1 MALSAFCNNKKVKLV
16 QQSDKKCF
24 KSSEKRSDYMLRCYP
39 DILTPRDVME
49 ILSISK
55 NTLYR
60 LIREERLP
68 AFRLGRRSWRFRKDD
83 IQFYLTN
90 MVDEL

>member
-1 MALSAFCNNKKVKLV
+1 
-16 QQSDKKCF
+16 
-24 KSSEKRSDYMLRCYP
+24 MLRYYP
-39 DILTPRDVME
+39 DILTPKEVME

-55 NTLYR
+55 NTLYY

-68 AFRLGRRSWRFRKDD
+68 AFRLGKRNWRFRKED

-90 MVDEL
+90 MVEES

>member
-1 MALSAFCNNKKVKLV
+1 
-16 QQSDKKCF
+16 
-24 KSSEKRSDYMLRCYP
+24 MLRYYP
-39 DILTPRDVME
+39 DILTPREVME

-55 NTLYR
+55 NTLYH

-68 AFRLGRRSWRFRKDD
+68 AFRLGKRNWRFRKED

-90 MVDEL
+90 MVEES